1 MAWGPPMRIQV
12 ASRQGDVVLTLA
24 GPLVLAAASRLQ
36 RAILVCGTRPVVAQ
50 GWALARLMR

>member
-1 MAWGPPMRIQV
+1 MRIQV